1 MKKPQISL
9 IIPVYNAEKTLR
21 RCLESV
27 AAQTQP
33 GLQVLLVDDG
43 SRDGSAAI
51 CAEFAAR
58 DSRFQLLR
66 QENAGVSAA
75 RNHGITAAEGEYLMF
90 ADADDYLPPDAAE
103 QFLRAAEDSGA
114 DLVIS
119 DFYRVSGELVE
130 QKGDIREEGTIDQRA
145 FARYMMEKPSDFYYG
160 VMWNKLYRR
169 ALVTE
174 YAMELDC
181 RVKWCEDLLFNLQ
194 FLGHVKTVC
203 VLRKPLYYYVNNANS
218 LAKQNA
224 TLGNWVRMKRMVYEQ
239 YKALFEDLGMYERPS
254 DILKVSRFFMTVAT
268 DGVVLPKPNELLR
281 HIAPA
286 EKPSLAARKR
296 KHTEADGGKPARKQ
310 AGQLR
315 KKKER
320 AYEGSDPVL

>member
-1 MKKPQISL
+1 MKNPQISL

-43 SRDGSAAI
+43 SQDGSAAI

-58 DSRFQLLR
+58 DGRFQLLR

-75 RNHGITAAEGEYLMF
+75 RNHGLAAAEGEYLMF
-90 ADADDYLPPDAAE
+90 ADADDYLPADAAE
-103 QFLRAAEDSGA
+103 QFLRAAEGSGA

-130 QKGDIREEGTIDQRA
+130 QKGDIHEEGALDQRA

-174 YAMELDC
+174 HAMELDC

-194 FLGHVKTVC
+194 FLGHVQTVY

-286 EKPSLAARKR
+286 EKAAPAARRR
-296 KHTEADGGKPARKQ
+296 KHTEAEGAEPARKQ
-310 AGQLR
+310 AGQFR